1 VEERRV
7 EVIKFHQSSPSPWE
21 GETVKRLLALFVVFL
36 GVLNPSRGWAQT
48 ANSSATS
55 NPPAGAAPSAAAL
68 AAFQTEQ
75 QALGESLRQLMAQ
88 GATPAQIEAWH
99 QQNASRI
106 AAQQQRAQ
114 AMSAA
119 QPRQPMP
126 YVTHVEIP
134 EGASE
139 TMEDFLTARA
149 NLQNARAQLH
159 NQQLQSTGHVDETQ
173 VETAFQ
179 KQNAAALQAQ
189 AQRAQT
195 LAQESDSQPLPVPPP
210 LTIPPGS
217 SPAMQQFLTLR
228 DQLMRGEVQMHNQNL
243 SLSFA
248 DRAKALQQ
256 WREQNADRFKQL
268 QSFAQNM
275 SAAAAN

>member
-7 EVIKFHQSSPSPWE
+7 EVIKFHQSSPFRWE
-21 GETVKRLLALFVVFL
+21 GGTVKRLFALFVLFL
-36 GVLNPSRGWAQT
+36 GVLYTSRGWAQT
-48 ANSSATS
+48 VPNVPTASNQPASAPSSAVV
-55 NPPAGAAPSAAAL
+55 
-68 AAFQTEQ
+68 AAFQAEQ
-75 QALGESLRQLMAQ
+75 EALGESLHQLMAQ
-88 GATPAQIEAWH
+88 GATPAQIETWH

-126 YVTHVEIP
+126 YATDVEIP
-134 EGASE
+134 EGASQ

-159 NQQLQSTGHVDETQ
+159 NQQLQGTGTVDETQ
-173 VETAFQ
+173 VDTAFQ

-189 AQRAQT
+189 QQRAQT

-210 LTIPPGS
+210 LAIPPGS

-228 DQLMRGEVQMHNQNL
+228 DQLMRGEIEVHNQNL
-243 SLSFA
+243 NLSYA
-248 DRAKALQQ
+248 DRQTAIQHWHQQNVTSFQQLQQ
-256 WREQNADRFKQL
+256 L
-268 QSFAQNM
+268 AQN
-275 SAAAAN
+275 SNAQ